1 MKIAYILPSYCLI
14 DGKNGGVRIQAMQWA
29 DSLRAGG
36 HTVVEISEWESYD
49 WNTFDII
56 QYFYFGFCYLPL
68 YQAIKS
74 KAPKAR
80 FICAPILDP
89 HEPVF
94 IYRLLSYV
102 AVPKIKLWTEF
113 SILRHCKDIFN
124 LFLARTEFEK
134 KYLVKAFGISQEK
147 VKIIPLNSRFHSQSN
162 IQFPKENF
170 CLHVSR
176 LCDPTKNVKT
186 LVKAA
191 VKYDFNLVL
200 AGSSSDMFNEELK
213 QIVGSRNNVQIL
225 GKISDEELVNL
236 YKKAKVFALPSSREG
251 VGLVALE
258 AAIYGCDIVITNI
271 GGPKEYFLPN
281 AIAVNPKSVDEIGT
295 AVMRFLNGE
304 TFQPT
309 LKEVIAK
316 KYSESRVADM
326 LESAYREVF

>member
-1 MKIAYILPSYCLI
+1 MKIAYILPNYCLI

-29 DSLRAGG
+29 ELLRAEG
-36 HTVVEISEWESYD
+36 HSIFEISEWDSYD
-49 WNTFDII
+49 WNSFDII

-68 YQAIKS
+68 YQSIKA

-80 FICAPILDP
+80 FVCAPILDP
-89 HEPVF
+89 HEPVLV
-94 IYRLLSYV
+94 YKLLSHL
-102 AVPKIKLWTEF
+102 AIPKIKLWTEF
-113 SILRHCKDIFN
+113 SILRHYKGIFDF
-124 LFLARTEFEK
+124 FLARTEFEK
-134 KYLVKAFGISQEK
+134 KYLVNAFGIAQEK
-147 VKIIPLNSRFHSQSN
+147 VKIIPLNSRFQLQDN
-162 IQFPKENF
+162 VQFSKKNF

-191 VKYDFNLVL
+191 LKYNFDLVL
-200 AGSSSDMFNEELK
+200 AGSSSDAFNEELWRIIGDRK
-213 QIVGSRNNVQIL
+213 NVQIL
-225 GKISDEELVNL
+225 GRISDEELVHL
-236 YKKAKVFALPSSREG
+236 YKNAKVFALPSSREG

-258 AAIYGCDIVITNI
+258 AAVFGCDVVITNI

-309 LKEVIAK
+309 LKEVIAE
-316 KYSESRVADM
+316 KYSESRVAE
-326 LESAYREVF
+326 LLKNAYREVL